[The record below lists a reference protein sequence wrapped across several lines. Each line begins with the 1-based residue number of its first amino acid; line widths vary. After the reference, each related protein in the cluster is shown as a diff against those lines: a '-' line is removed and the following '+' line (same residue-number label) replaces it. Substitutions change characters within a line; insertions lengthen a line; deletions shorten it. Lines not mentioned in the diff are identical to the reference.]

1 MGEGNHGA
9 HAGGYRV
16 YVMTWIW
23 LLVIT
28 LLEVGVVFV
37 PMPRWTLTLL
47 LVVMAGMKA
56 ALIVA
61 YFMHLRMERLSFVY
75 AVLVPMLLG
84 VILFFALIP
93 DGRNVLNLR

>member
-1 MGEGNHGA
+1 VSDGNHGA

-16 YVMTWIW
+16 YALTWIW

-28 LLEVGVVFV
+28 LLEVGVVLV
-37 PMPRWTLTLL
+37 SMPRWAMTLL

-56 ALIVA
+56 GLIVA
-61 YFMHLRMERLSFVY
+61 YFMHLRLERLSFVY
-75 AVLVPMLLG
+75 TVLVPMLLG

-93 DGRNVLNLR
+93 DGRNVLYLR